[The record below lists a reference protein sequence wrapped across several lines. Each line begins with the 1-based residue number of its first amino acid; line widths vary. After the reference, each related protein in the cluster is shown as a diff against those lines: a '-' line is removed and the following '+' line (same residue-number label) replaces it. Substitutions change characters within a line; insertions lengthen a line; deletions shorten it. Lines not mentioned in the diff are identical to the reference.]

1 MGQFFRSILIVVNLV
16 FWVALVLSF
25 WAPVTNPSDSWF
37 LAIFG
42 LTAPYLLLVNTIF
55 VLFWLIVRRWYFL
68 FSLLLILFG
77 WKHISK
83 IISFKSSEAIAEGRK
98 ALKVMT
104 YNVQN
109 FDLYNWTENEESRD
123 NMLRL
128 IKDQNPDIISFQE
141 FYTDE
146 DDENFHNIKLL
157 VNELEYKHFHFEKTL
172 TIKEKNHWGLATFSK
187 FPLSNKNRVDINGSR
202 GNLITFCD
210 VSLDSGKDYR
220 LFNVHLQSIGLGKND
235 YKFFKK
241 FSVQNPDIK
250 SSKSI
255 LKKLKD
261 AYIKRAEQANLLAGY
276 VDESPHPV
284 IVCGDLNDTPLSYAY
299 ERLNSRLKDSYR
311 EVGFG
316 LGGTYAGP
324 LPSFRIDYVF
334 VDSSIQ
340 VSDFEI
346 IKKDYSDHYP
356 VTVVLGI

>member
-1 MGQFFRSILIVVNLV
+1 MGRFIKSILLVANLL
-16 FWVALVLSF
+16 FGVALALSY
-25 WAPVTNPSDSWF
+25 WAPVTNPSDFWH

-42 LTAPYLLLVNTIF
+42 ILAPYILLVNVIF
-55 VLFWLIVRRWYFL
+55 ILFWLVIRKWYL
-68 FSLLLILFG
+68 VFSLAIILLG
-77 WKHISK
+77 WKNISK
-83 IISFKSSEAIAEGRK
+83 IIVFNSSELVEEGR
-98 ALKVMT
+98 ASLKLMT

-128 IKDQNPDIISFQE
+128 IKEQDPDIITFQE

-172 TIKEKNHWGLATFSK
+172 TLKEKNHWGLATFSK
-187 FPLSNKNRVDINGSR
+187 YPLSNKNRVDIEGSR
-202 GNLITFCD
+202 GNLITYCD
-210 VSLDSGKDYR
+210 VELPYKDLR
-220 LFNVHLQSIGLGKND
+220 LFNVHLQSIGFGKND

-241 FSVQNPDIK
+241 FSVQNPDIE
-250 SSKSI
+250 SSKNI

-261 AYIKRAEQANLLAGY
+261 AYIKRAEQAELLGSY
-276 VDESPHPV
+276 VDHSPLPV
-284 IVCGDLNDTPLSYAY
+284 IVCGDFNDTPLSYVY
-299 ERLNSRLKDSYR
+299 EQLNSRLTDSYQ

-340 VSDFEI
+340 VSDFDI
-346 IKKDYSDHYP
+346 IKKNYSDHYP
-356 VTVVLGI
+356 VSVVLGI